1 MKGVDLD
8 RCPLRYPPERDGEGR
23 LRLARKVQLPRSC
36 WIFLS
41 RLPSLSFLPR
51 GRLFFLSLPPSPSVS
66 LSRSRCSLLVLPLR
80 RLWSVL
86 GTSPPRLVDCNP
98 TGYTMLNRVPCSC
111 SRARDS

>member
-1 MKGVDLD
+1 
-8 RCPLRYPPERDGEGR
+8 
-23 LRLARKVQLPRSC
+23 
-36 WIFLS
+36 
-41 RLPSLSFLPR
+41 LPSLSFLPR